1 VTSGLSISTR
11 GGSVC
16 EVHTHFAVKECA
28 ARVRVGR
35 RDEARRIYVGRIVYE
50 YETAFAASE
59 LAPVSLDTTLST
71 GTEKE

>member
-1 VTSGLSISTR
+1 
-11 GGSVC
+11 VC

-50 YETAFAASE
+50 YETAFAASYKDKH
-59 LAPVSLDTTLST
+59 LKS
-71 GTEKE
+71 